1 MYALF
6 LPHHEVLIH
15 APATRANGW
24 THPIP
29 LHHHPKA
36 TRRLTCTG
44 MPTAERPAKR
54 THGSQAHSTTLKDE
68 AHIGNPSLSNPT
80 RLRSFS
86 KITTRRF
93 TLSPADG
100 RAYSTPL
107 APTLFQTSPTSH
119 TIRSRSISIA
129 HRTRQTGPHGVR
141 TAHAANAA
149 QFKSII
155 YRRADH
161 TAVTPPPSTAGSPHQ
176 PRSLSQRRARPP
188 PTRARKHS
196 ANRAMPISASCHRA
210 TRGPR
215 DATHPQVTGP
225 RGVRVMPHIPK
236 SSGHAGSA

>member
-1 MYALF
+1 MYALS

-54 THGSQAHSTTLKDE
+54 THGSQAHPATLKDE

-119 TIRSRSISIA
+119 TIRSSIYPPIA
-129 HRTRQTGPHGVR
+129 RTG
-141 TAHAANAA
+141 
-149 QFKSII
+149 
-155 YRRADH
+155 
-161 TAVTPPPSTAGSPHQ
+161 
-176 PRSLSQRRARPP
+176 PP
-188 PTRARKHS
+188 PTPLPGSDPQRTARARS
-196 ANRAMPISASCHRA
+196 NGTARANPAQFNSIITP
-210 TRGPR
+210 
-215 DATHPQVTGP
+215 
-225 RGVRVMPHIPK
+225 
-236 SSGHAGSA
+236 